1 MRSLLLL
8 ALALVAMAAE
18 AAPPAAPATPKPAT
32 AYKEGVNYAPV
43 LPAQP
48 TTANP
53 GQIEVLDFFWYGCPS
68 CNALEPYLVSWERS
82 KPANVLL
89 MRVPYISQPDHEP
102 AARAYYTAEALGILD
117 KTHEATF
124 KEIHAQNDNLQTEA
138 DFERYYVKAFGV
150 DPKKFESVW
159 SSPAVDAK
167 VAQAKVLA
175 ERYGINTLGVPMLV
189 VNGRWITGGNF
200 NVPYSQIMLVVNQL
214 IAEEQEALPA
224 AAR

>member
-1 MRSLLLL
+1 MKSLPLL
-8 ALALVAMAAE
+8 ALMLLSCALA
-18 AAPPAAPATPKPAT
+18 AAPAVPA
-32 AYKEGVNYAPV
+32 AYREGANYVPV

-53 GQIEVLDFFWYGCPS
+53 GQIEVVDFFWYGCPS

-89 MRVPYISQPDHEP
+89 VRVPYISQPEQEP

-124 KEIHAQNDNLQTEA
+124 KEIHGQNDNLQTEA
-138 DFERYYVKAFGV
+138 DFERFYVKAFSV
-150 DPKKFESVW
+150 DAKKFESIW
-159 SSPAVDAK
+159 SSPAIDAR

-200 NVPYSQIMLVVNQL
+200 NVPFSQIMLVVNQL
-214 IAEEQEALPA
+214 LSQEEAALPA
-224 AAR
+224 NVK